1 MAYIL
6 QSGMRSNASASVLAR
21 FDCGETVLDRLLHLF
36 EGARLDLAHAL
47 ARHTEFVG

>member
-1 MAYIL
+1 MHRLLY
-6 QSGMRSNASASVLAR
+6 RRV
-21 FDCGETVLDRLLHLF
+21 DCGETVLDRLLHLF